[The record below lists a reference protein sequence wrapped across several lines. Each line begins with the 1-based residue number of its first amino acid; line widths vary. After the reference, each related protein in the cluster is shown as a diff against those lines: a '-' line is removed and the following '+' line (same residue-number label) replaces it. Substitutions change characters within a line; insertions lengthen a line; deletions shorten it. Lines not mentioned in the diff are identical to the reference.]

1 MYFLKCSYDHL
12 LNVLITRHLVVFE
25 WQNEWDELMLETFS
39 LKQHLDTTRQELS
52 QALYQHDAACRVI
65 ARLMRERD
73 EARSML
79 SSLAAQ
85 GVDTSSSSSQQ
96 GGGGG
101 DMEVEEQQEQKEQKE
116 EEAAA
121 TSGSLLSAGV
131 LAVLGDTCASLSKGR
146 KGRKPPASQA
156 TKEDLI
162 RGCDASSSSQTLS
175 VTPHATAKPGVT
187 CLAMTHVEPEEQE
200 SSYLALTGGADKMA
214 FLTDLRDG
222 KVVAKLAGHSK
233 KITAVALHSS
243 SNVTTAFTA
252 SADHSIK
259 VWTPDS
265 SEGYAAAVTFSNA
278 HSGEISSLCAHP
290 SGSYVLGVSA
300 DDSWSFLDVSRGMT
314 LLQARNGHE
323 GEKFSCGDLHPDG
336 LILAC
341 GASSGAVRLWDIR
354 EQKNVASLG
363 EEQGHSKGV
372 SCLTFNQN
380 GYLLA
385 SGGGEGSCKV

>member
-1 MYFLKCSYDHL
+1 
-12 LNVLITRHLVVFE
+12 
-25 WQNEWDELMLETFS
+25 MLETFT

-73 EARSML
+73 EARGML

-85 GVDTSSSSSQQ
+85 GVDTSSATSSSQQ
-96 GGGGG
+96 HQQQGAESGA
-101 DMEVEEQQEQKEQKE
+101 DMEVEEQQKEQE
-116 EEAAA
+116 QQEALAP
-121 TSGSLLSAGV
+121 SGGLLSASV
-131 LAVLGDTCASLSKGR
+131 LAVLGDTCAALSKGR

-156 TKEDLI
+156 SKEDLV
-162 RGCDASSSSQTLS
+162 RGCNAAASSLALS
-175 VTPHATAKPGVT
+175 LTPHASAKPGVT
-187 CLAMTHVEPEEQE
+187 CLAMTHIPAQDQDQEPGQDSAS
-200 SSYLALTGGADKMA
+200 SSYLALSGGADKMA

-233 KITAVALHSS
+233 KITAVAMHSS
-243 SNVTTAFTA
+243 TAFTA

-259 VWTPDS
+259 VWTNDS
-265 SEGYAAAVTFSNA
+265 SEGYSTAVTFSNA

-290 SGSYVLGVSA
+290 SGSFLLGVSA
-300 DDSWSFLDVSRGMT
+300 DNSWSFLDVARGVS
-314 LLQARNGHE
+314 LLQARNGHDE
-323 GEKFSCGDLHPDG
+323 EKFSCGGLHPDG

-363 EEQGHSKGV
+363 EEDQGHSKGV

-380 GYLLA
+380 GYLLV
-385 SGGGEGSCKV
+385 SGGGEGSCKVQTLLHMYAVMNAQCII